1 MNVKFTLNDL
11 QRQRVEDHLAL
22 VEQVLR
28 RSIKT
33 NETVDGMGYDDLYQE
48 GCIALCRASV
58 SYREEMGSFPAYAKV
73 VIRNHLLD
81 RCREIQSTRKNL
93 PLVSLDAFAEMGV
106 PEPVSPFH
114 TEDLISDVS
123 SDALLSHF
131 RNRYHGTAR
140 LGIEAME
147 LRVRGYSCADIAKL
161 YQKKPNYIG
170 ACISRAAES
179 CAGSG
184 SCGSSTSPARNR
196 ISRVHKEEIRM
207 AEKTLYTA
215 LGHFRCRHDKGRRYP
230 VILMDHH
237 EFGMDPQEMTL
248 WTALCWR
255 LTDQQR
261 AEDFY
266 EQLSNGMELFPR
278 RSFSDCLDRL
288 VTRGLV
294 AKGSG
299 TTDFDALYDLLG
311 GLYVVPISSSFPL
324 KVVTFLKLLRS
335 GTAPALA
342 ATLFR
347 RDRRTEPERCVMA
360 LSGHTPLST
369 AELVRCAERGVPD
382 TASDLQMLDL
392 LYGDQETTSDNI
404 VSEMRTAAC
413 CRPVTTA
420 VANLYLRKQIIFERA
435 CA

>member
-58 SYREEMGSFPAYAKV
+58 SYREEMGAFPAYART
-73 VIRNHLLD
+73 VIRNYLLD
-81 RCREIQSTRKNL
+81 RCREIQSARKNL

-123 SDALLSHF
+123 SSTLLSHF
-131 RNRYHGTAR
+131 KNRYHGTAR

-147 LRVRGYSCADIAKL
+147 LRVRGYSCADIKRNQTTSEPASHGRRK
-161 YQKKPNYIG
+161 
-170 ACISRAAES
+170 S

-255 LTDQQR
+255 LTDRQR

-324 KVVTFLKLLRS
+324 KVVTFLKLLRI

-420 VANLYLRKQIIFERA
+420 VANLYLRKQIIFERV

>member
-1 MNVKFTLNDL
+1 
-11 QRQRVEDHLAL
+11 
-22 VEQVLR
+22 
-28 RSIKT
+28 
-33 NETVDGMGYDDLYQE
+33 
-48 GCIALCRASV
+48 
-58 SYREEMGSFPAYAKV
+58 
-73 VIRNHLLD
+73 
-81 RCREIQSTRKNL
+81 
-93 PLVSLDAFAEMGV
+93 
-106 PEPVSPFH
+106 
-114 TEDLISDVS
+114 
-123 SDALLSHF
+123 
-131 RNRYHGTAR
+131 
-140 LGIEAME
+140 
-147 LRVRGYSCADIAKL
+147 
-161 YQKKPNYIG
+161 
-170 ACISRAAES
+170 
-179 CAGSG
+179 
-184 SCGSSTSPARNR
+184 
-196 ISRVHKEEIRM
+196 M

-215 LGHFRCRHDKGRRYP
+215 LGHFRCRNDSGGRRYP
-230 VILMDHH
+230 VILMDHR

-255 LTDQQR
+255 LTDRQR
-261 AEDFY
+261 AEAFY
-266 EQLSNGMELFPR
+266 EQLSNGMELFSR

-311 GLYVVPISSSFPL
+311 ELYVVPISSSFPL
-324 KVVTFLKLLRS
+324 KVVTFLKLLCS
-335 GTAPALA
+335 GTAPGSASA
-342 ATLFR
+342 LFR
-347 RDRRTEPERCVMA
+347 RDRRTEPERHIMA
-360 LSGHTPLST
+360 LSRCAPLST

>member
-1 MNVKFTLNDL
+1 
-11 QRQRVEDHLAL
+11 
-22 VEQVLR
+22 
-28 RSIKT
+28 
-33 NETVDGMGYDDLYQE
+33 
-48 GCIALCRASV
+48 
-58 SYREEMGSFPAYAKV
+58 
-73 VIRNHLLD
+73 
-81 RCREIQSTRKNL
+81 
-93 PLVSLDAFAEMGV
+93 
-106 PEPVSPFH
+106 
-114 TEDLISDVS
+114 
-123 SDALLSHF
+123 
-131 RNRYHGTAR
+131 
-140 LGIEAME
+140 
-147 LRVRGYSCADIAKL
+147 
-161 YQKKPNYIG
+161 
-170 ACISRAAES
+170 
-179 CAGSG
+179 
-184 SCGSSTSPARNR
+184 
-196 ISRVHKEEIRM
+196 M

-215 LGHFRCRHDKGRRYP
+215 LGHFRCRNDGGGRRYP
-230 VILMDHH
+230 VILMDHR

-255 LTDQQR
+255 LTDRQR

-347 RDRRTEPERCVMA
+347 RDRRTELRHGFSGGLDELYAAEPLPQGQKLLGEPGLRPA
-360 LSGHTPLST
+360 LRHVRV
-369 AELVRCAERGVPD
+369 AEPRAERGVPD

-404 VSEMRTAAC
+404 VSEMRTAAAC
-413 CRPVTTA
+413 QSVTAA
-420 VANLYLRKQIIFERA
+420 VANLYLRKQVIFERA